1 MAIMDT
7 DKKKGVLTY
16 ISIVLLIIAIVIAIN
31 VYQKDNNNYVYESK
45 DDYHTIQYNKQEY
58 NYDTSI
64 VSILFLGI
72 DSKDDSQGQSDVM
85 QLVLLDRSEKK
96 IKVIGLSR
104 DIMTDIKQFDVR
116 GNDLGWSKQHLNL
129 AYAYGTTSE
138 MGCMLSTSAISKL
151 FKDIPIA
158 HYAAMQLNELT
169 TFANIVG
176 PLDIVIPNNS
186 LVAFQPSWKKGTKVT
201 ITDSNVEDYLRTR
214 STDEQFSNNDRMQRH
229 KEYITKYFQKLKKLL
244 NEDKNGTIK
253 KVFDK
258 SQSLTTN
265 IGYTDLQ
272 NFANMILEYDFDP
285 EVDYYLLDGENVSGI
300 VHDEFVVNQDSLQ
313 TLIIDLFYE
322 KGR

>member
-7 DKKKGVLTY
+7 DKKKGVFTY

-31 VYQKDNNNYVYESK
+31 MYRKDNNNYVYESK
-45 DDYHTIQYNKQEY
+45 DDYHTIQYNNQEY

-186 LVAFQPSWKKGTKVT
+186 LVVFQPSWKKGTKVT